1 MGLSRNKVA
10 VPEGAAGSPPFYGV
24 FQDAGLASV
33 VWPMRRGSSP
43 VWRGRAG
50 VEEIVGFAGSLGGRR
65 GVVRICFWVPGPP
78 PATWSRAVF
87 RMPLVGRRR
96 PCGPRV
102 GSGRGAWW
110 FENWIVDA
118 SNAGF
123 FVLLALSRFRQASFL
138 ESGFEID
145 RFVIIFYSVMIC
157 RLAFEA
163 IIGFFRGVCRPEGRM
178 VDALADSTDEGR
190 LRMR

>member
-1 MGLSRNKVA
+1 MRLDHLLST
-10 VPEGAAGSPPFYGV
+10 EF

-33 VWPMRRGSSP
+33 VWPACRGWFP
-43 VWRGRAG
+43 VPARACWCGRDHGLLDSFWGSGEWYGYAF
-50 VEEIVGFAGSLGGRR
+50 GFPDRHPHP
-65 GVVRICFWVPGPP
+65 FWV
-78 PATWSRAVF
+78 RAVF
-87 RMPLVGRRR
+87 RMPLAGRR
-96 PCGPRV
+96 GPVGLWV

-163 IIGFFRGVCRPEGRM
+163 IIRVFRGVCRPEGRM

>member
-1 MGLSRNKVA
+1 MRLDHLLSTEFFRT
-10 VPEGAAGSPPFYGV
+10 
-24 FQDAGLASV
+24 
-33 VWPMRRGSSP
+33 P
-43 VWRGRAG
+43 VWRPSCGPRAGDRLRFRRGRAG
-50 VEEIVGFAGSLGGRR
+50 VEEIMGFWIPFGGPGSGMGMLLGSRT
-65 GVVRICFWVPGPP
+65 
-78 PATWSRAVF
+78 ATRDLWSRAVF
-87 RMPLVGRRR
+87 RMPLAGRRR

>member
-1 MGLSRNKVA
+1 MRLDHLLSTEFFRTPVRR
-10 VPEGAAGSPPFYGV
+10 PSCGPRAGDRLRSGV
-24 FQDAGLASV
+24 GVLVWKRSLASRV
-33 VWPMRRGSSP
+33 
-43 VWRGRAG
+43 
-50 VEEIVGFAGSLGGRR
+50 LGGRR
-65 GVVRICFWVPGPP
+65 GVVWVCFWVPGPP
-78 PATWSRAVF
+78 PASVLGACGFPDAPGGTPSA
-87 RMPLVGRRR
+87 
-96 PCGPRV
+96 CGPRV

-157 RLAFEA
+157 RLA
-163 IIGFFRGVCRPEGRM
+163 
-178 VDALADSTDEGR
+178 
-190 LRMR
+190 

>member
-1 MGLSRNKVA
+1 MRLDHLLSTEFFRTPVRR
-10 VPEGAAGSPPFYGV
+10 PSCGPCAGDGSRVRVGV
-24 FQDAGLASV
+24 LVWKRSLASRV
-33 VWPMRRGSSP
+33 
-43 VWRGRAG
+43 
-50 VEEIVGFAGSLGGRR
+50 LGALR

-87 RMPLVGRRR
+87 RMPLAGRRR

-163 IIGFFRGVCRPEGRM
+163 IIRVFRGVCRPEGRM

>member
-1 MGLSRNKVA
+1 MRLDHLLSTEFFRT
-10 VPEGAAGSPPFYGV
+10 
-24 FQDAGLASV
+24 
-33 VWPMRRGSSP
+33 P
-43 VWRGRAG
+43 VWRPSCGPCAG
-50 VEEIVGFAGSLGGRR
+50 DCLRVRVGVLVWKRSLASRVLGALR
-65 GVVRICFWVPGPP
+65 GVVWVCFWVPGPP
-78 PATWSRAVF
+78 PASVLGACGFPDAPGGTPSA
-87 RMPLVGRRR
+87 
-96 PCGPRV
+96 CGPRV

-123 FVLLALSRFRQASFL
+123 FVLFALSRFRQASFL

-163 IIGFFRGVCRPEGRM
+163 IIGFFGACAALKGVWWMPWQTVPM
-178 VDALADSTDEGR
+178 KDV
-190 LRMR
+190 

>member
-24 FQDAGLASV
+24 FQDAGPASV
-33 VWPMRRGSSP
+33 VWPMRRGWFPGSC
-43 VWRGRAG
+43 GRAG

-65 GVVRICFWVPGPP
+65 GVVWVCFWVPGPP

-87 RMPLVGRRR
+87 RMPLAGRRR

-118 SNAGF
+118 SNAG
-123 FVLLALSRFRQASFL
+123 LLSCLLYRDFARLLFL

-163 IIGFFRGVCRPEGRM
+163 IIGFFGACAALKGVWWMPWQTVPM
-178 VDALADSTDEGR
+178 KDV
-190 LRMR
+190 

>member
-1 MGLSRNKVA
+1 MRLDHLLSTEFFRT
-10 VPEGAAGSPPFYGV
+10 
-24 FQDAGLASV
+24 
-33 VWPMRRGSSP
+33 P
-43 VWRGRAG
+43 VWRPSCGPCVGDRLRFGVGVLVWKRLLASRVLGAG
-50 VEEIVGFAGSLGGRR
+50 GERYGYAFGFPDRHPHP
-65 GVVRICFWVPGPP
+65 FWV
-78 PATWSRAVF
+78 RAVF
-87 RMPLVGRRR
+87 RMPLAGRRR

-163 IIGFFRGVCRPEGRM
+163 IIRVFSGR
-178 VDALADSTDEGR
+178 VPP
-190 LRMR
+190 